1 VQYFLGWQ
9 AISKEAQRCAAGNF
23 LLYVLSLGKSG
34 GESMSAIVNFAIKY
48 LLPIFR
54 AILPQRVQDLL
65 INFLAEMA
73 WVQRLI
79 VNGLVKKE
87 KYPRP
92 HPYTL
97 WTGFIAGRP
106 PQGDKASTAVKQSPD
121 DPATEQP
128 KTAVFSPSG
137 YVSWTGL
144 VNRRYTGRHLPPADA
159 SYVEFLKRNPTKE
172 VFHKLLRRPDGQ
184 FTPSND
190 TSALFCFFA
199 QWFTDSFLRTNPV
212 DRRQNTSNH
221 EIDYC
226 QIYGLDGWTSNALR
240 EREGG
245 RMLLEEKLLP
255 RIYDEH
261 NHIRDRFSKLG
272 YIRAKRGN
280 QTGQE
285 PGAAWLEGLG
295 KSLGHPFEESRQQ
308 HLYAAGL
315 ERGNS
320 TILYTAL
327 STLCVREHNDVA
339 AALIALHSDWD
350 DDRLF
355 ETARLIMIR
364 NVLQIVVEDY
374 INHIVGVNLF
384 RLKRQFAQREPWYR
398 TNRIS
403 LEFNLL
409 YRWHSLVPDQLTID
423 NQVYDHAGYRFNNAV
438 LEQHGVE
445 RCINAASTQPAGR
458 VQLYNTPWFLEPA
471 EIATLDMS
479 RTFAMQ
485 PFVKYCEWFDMHP
498 PSSMMELVGG
508 DAKAAHDLTEIYGKV
523 ENVELPVGL
532 IAQARGKGQ
541 SDAVLPPLITTMVA
555 VDAFTHILT
564 NPVLSDEVYEAAF
577 PEDLATLTNGR
588 GGIAGLMAR
597 NAVGGT
603 TVSPSFNI
611 RKPLPSD

>member
-1 VQYFLGWQ
+1 
-9 AISKEAQRCAAGNF
+9 
-23 LLYVLSLGKSG
+23 
-34 GESMSAIVNFAIKY
+34 MSAIVNFAIKY
-48 LLPIFR
+48 LLPVFR
-54 AILPQRVQDLL
+54 KILPQPVQKYLT
-65 INFLAEMA
+65 NFITERE

-79 VNGLVKKE
+79 VNGLVRKE
-87 KYPRP
+87 KFPRP

-106 PQGDKASTAVKQSPD
+106 SEGNTAQNAAKQNAD
-121 DPATEQP
+121 DPATQDQ
-128 KTAVFSPSG
+128 KGAVFVPSD

-159 SYVEFLKRNPTKE
+159 SYVDFVKSSSAEKI
-172 VFHKLLRRPDGQ
+172 FHTLLERPDGH
-184 FTPSND
+184 FTQSND

-199 QWFTDSFLRTNPV
+199 QWFTDSFLRTNPL

-240 EREGG
+240 QHEGG
-245 RMLLEEKLLP
+245 RMLLEQNLLP
-255 RIYDEH
+255 RIYGEDGK
-261 NHIRDRFSKLG
+261 IRDRFRNIG

-280 QTGQE
+280 QTAAT
-285 PGAAWLEGLG
+285 PGAAWLAGLE
-295 KSLGHPFEESRQQ
+295 KSLGQPFDEARRQ

-320 TILYTAL
+320 TLLYTAL
-327 STLCVREHNDVA
+327 STMCVREHNGVA
-339 AALIALHSDWD
+339 DRLATLHGDWD

-384 RLKRQFAQREPWYR
+384 KLKRKFAQHEPWYR

-409 YRWHSLVPDQLTID
+409 YRWHSLVPDKFAVDGRI
-423 NQVYDHAGYRFNNAV
+423 YDHTGYRFNNAL

-445 RCINAASTQPAGR
+445 HCINAASAQPAGR
-458 VQLYNTPWFLEPA
+458 VQLYNTPSFLKPA
-471 EIATLDMS
+471 ELATLDMS
-479 RTFAMQ
+479 RTFALR
-485 PFVKYCEWFDMHP
+485 PFVEYCDWFDMP
-498 PSSMMELVGG
+498 RPRSMMELVNG
-508 DAKAAHDLTEIYGKV
+508 DERAAHDLTEIYGKV
-523 ENVELPVGL
+523 ENVELPIGL
-532 IAQARGKGQ
+532 IAQGRETGQ
-541 SDAVLPPLITTMVA
+541 EQAVLPPLVTTMVA

-564 NPVLSDEVYEAAF
+564 NPILSDEVYEAAF
-577 PEDLATLTNGR
+577 PDELAALANGR
-588 GGIAGLMAR
+588 GGIAGLMTR
-597 NAVGGT
+597 NAAPGT
-603 TVSPSFNI
+603 AIRPSFSI
-611 RKPLPSD
+611 RKPFPSD